1 MQRRVSKMNL
11 DVARTAEEPA
21 NNSAPDTA
29 AETAEKNA

>member
-1 MQRRVSKMNL
+1 MNL

-21 NNSAPDTA
+21 NNSAVDTAAAA